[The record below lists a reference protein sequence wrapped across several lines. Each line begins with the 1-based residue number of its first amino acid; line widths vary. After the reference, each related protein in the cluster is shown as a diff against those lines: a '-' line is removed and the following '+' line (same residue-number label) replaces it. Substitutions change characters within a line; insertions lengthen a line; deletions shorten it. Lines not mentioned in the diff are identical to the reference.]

1 MSRIKY
7 TIVPKQNLE
16 ACIFESGVR
25 LSEADIIID
34 PIIVFNAN
42 MELGIETE
50 IYGEDMNEDNF
61 KFAKES
67 NLLNLLTEVNDAE
80 VSNTII
86 VNGFNL
92 DLDYVRDN
100 IVKLAEK
107 SDKIF
112 SINSISDKRK
122 YTGFTINFDSKELV
136 NMTDE
141 EWEKYKKEY
150 AKEFEDSLSK
160 DIERNKTIKPTE
172 EEAEKAVA
180 ELLKSILGITDEDI
194 QKDDGMLTVELKD
207 NSKLPAPCDYKKEDY
222 EAYSYANGSGMITI
236 EKDEDKL
243 IFMDEENEVIFPEN
257 FKQFIIDTLKELK

>member
-86 VNGFNL
+86 VNGFNKPL
-92 DLDYVRDN
+92 C
-100 IVKLAEK
+100 
-107 SDKIF
+107 
-112 SINSISDKRK
+112 
-122 YTGFTINFDSKELV
+122 
-136 NMTDE
+136 
-141 EWEKYKKEY
+141 
-150 AKEFEDSLSK
+150 SL
-160 DIERNKTIKPTE
+160 TE
-172 EEAEKAVA
+172 V
-180 ELLKSILGITDEDI
+180 
-194 QKDDGMLTVELKD
+194 
-207 NSKLPAPCDYKKEDY
+207 
-222 EAYSYANGSGMITI
+222 
-236 EKDEDKL
+236 
-243 IFMDEENEVIFPEN
+243 VIFYYSHCLTHPGIIGIIGIIEN
-257 FKQFIIDTLKELK
+257 